1 MKKVNEINEKLITV
15 LEEKILLL
23 EDQKAINEE
32 IIEIQKEQLF
42 LSGVSKRSGLLIA
55 LLIEN
60 IDAFVPDDNFVKMS
74 NCYKKLKAIY
84 GC

>member
-1 MKKVNEINEKLITV
+1 KVNEINEKLITV

-42 LSGVSKRSGLLIA
+42 LSGVSNNEVACCDKPKLDKG
-55 LLIEN
+55 
-60 IDAFVPDDNFVKMS
+60 M
-74 NCYKKLKAIY
+74 YHGYGKKLCQNCGGHIAT
-84 GC
+84 

>member
-1 MKKVNEINEKLITV
+1 KVNEINEKLITV

-42 LSGVSKRSGLLIA
+42 LSGVSNNEERVAYCHAEKDYTQTVCDGYC
-55 LLIEN
+55 
-60 IDAFVPDDNFVKMS
+60 PDCEYYYSD
-74 NCYKKLKAIY
+74 
-84 GC
+84 